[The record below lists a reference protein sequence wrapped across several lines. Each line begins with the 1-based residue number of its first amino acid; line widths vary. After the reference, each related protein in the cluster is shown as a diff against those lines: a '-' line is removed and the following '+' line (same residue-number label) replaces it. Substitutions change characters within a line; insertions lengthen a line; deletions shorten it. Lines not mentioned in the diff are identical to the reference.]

1 VQAQVSGQTVLLD
14 AEKEKVAA
22 LQVAMATRLD
32 DKDQLIASLKKQVV
46 PQSVVAKKKTKRK
59 LR

>member
-1 VQAQVSGQTVLLD
+1 
-14 AEKEKVAA
+14 
-22 LQVAMATRLD
+22 MATRLD
-32 DKDQLIASLKKQVV
+32 DKDQLIASLKKQVA

>member
-1 VQAQVSGQTVLLD
+1 MSGLTVMLD
-14 AEKEKVAA
+14 AEKEKLVA
-22 LQVAMATRLD
+22 LQSTMATRLD

-46 PQSVVAKKKTKRK
+46 SQQVVAKKKTKRK